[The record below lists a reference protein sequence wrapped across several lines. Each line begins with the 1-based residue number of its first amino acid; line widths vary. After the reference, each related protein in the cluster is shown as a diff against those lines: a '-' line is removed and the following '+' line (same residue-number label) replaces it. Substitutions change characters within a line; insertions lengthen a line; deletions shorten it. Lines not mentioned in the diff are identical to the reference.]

1 MDTSF
6 ESVVVAP
13 SAPSA
18 VSMADSLSAR
28 IRLVATTCCV
38 CATPLADETSVELGI
53 GPTCRKR
60 IAKLDTTA
68 AASPDWDAVSDALG
82 SFAAVDRSDE
92 DRLALF
98 EMAMGQIV
106 LARKGVAHKLANL
119 ITHYIAATQDRGPS
133 IGDLILAIERMGRPN
148 LAAALRKRQYPV
160 RIEVEGDA
168 LHVFT
173 PFEESFKNAMWQRSL
188 GRWNRDL
195 KCYVV
200 PSSRRADLYSVLVN
214 SYAGMRAIS
223 PEGDFKLD
231 RVPPPAFAANS
242 KETTT
247 TTTPVKAAAPAFAG
261 RKGDVGY
268 IQAGP
273 HIGKSGVVFWESP
286 DKHRLGIRSCTCNRR
301 CGHEPLW
308 CDARHVSTIAPSAAA
323 AAA

>member
-1 MDTSF
+1 MDASF
-6 ESVVVAP
+6 ENVAAVAP
-13 SAPSA
+13 ST
-18 VSMADSLSAR
+18 VSLADSLSAR

-68 AASPDWDAVSDALG
+68 AATPDWDAVSDALAD
-82 SFAAVDRSDE
+82 FAAVDRADD

-148 LAAALRKRQYPV
+148 LAEALRKRQYPV
-160 RIEVEGDA
+160 RIEAAGDE

-173 PFEESFKNAMWQRSL
+173 PFEESFKSAMWQRSL

-200 PSSRRADLYSVLVN
+200 SSSRKADLYTALVK
-214 SYAGMRAIS
+214 SYRGMRAIS

-231 RVPPPAFAANS
+231 QAPPPAFASNS
-242 KETTT
+242 KETSA
-247 TTTPVKAAAPAFAG
+247 PVKAAAPVFAG

-273 HIGKSGVVFWESP
+273 HAGKSGVVFWEAP
-286 DKHRLGIRSCTCNRR
+286 DKRRLGLRSCSCNRR

-308 CDARHVSTIAPSAAA
+308 CDARDVSAAREVSAAA
-323 AAA
+323 